1 MKLFHL
7 TVSAAVYA
15 LGLVVA
21 SHAASFPTAY
31 TLEAA
36 ANTTNN
42 VVNVKISDASDC
54 VWVLQ
59 GSSNLVNWTE
69 VSAIKIHNGS
79 FQQSFAPDA
88 ANPNQFFRMFYD
100 YSRQTVLSSTDTALK
115 LPVSNFNYAAPT
127 LPANFLT
134 QPILA
139 GTMQLKKR
147 HRSGTDWW

>member
-21 SHAASFPTAY
+21 SHAASLPTAY
-31 TLEAA
+31 TLEVA
-36 ANTTNN
+36 ANTTNSAIS
-42 VVNVKISDASDC
+42 VKITDASDC

-59 GSSNLVNWTE
+59 GSSNLVTWAE
-69 VSAIKIHNGS
+69 VGTIKIHNGC
-79 FQQSFAPDA
+79 FQQNFTPDT

-100 YSRQTVLSSTDTALK
+100 YSRQTVLSTSDTALK

-127 LPANFLT
+127 LPANSSSSSK
-134 QPILA
+134 P
-139 GTMQLKKR
+139 G
-147 HRSGTDWW
+147 S